1 MVVLTRFGM
10 VMNLEQQI
18 RERLIKSCSEVKA
31 DLLKL
36 CLLKLTTVEN
46 RSALF
51 IQCPNSWTGDRIN
64 DLLIGNLDS
73 VLHSMGIDQVVLD
86 DLENLMSYY
95 CWDLTNLSF
104 TGYFKDDSLN
114 SLEIINIPTGEELDN
129 MIGNQ

>member
-1 MVVLTRFGM
+1 M

-36 CLLKLTTVEN
+36 CQMQIIVVEGK
-46 RSALF
+46 SALF
-51 IQCPNSWTGDRIN
+51 IQCPNLWTSDRIN
-64 DLLIGNLDS
+64 DLLVGNLDV

-86 DLENLMSYY
+86 DRENLMSYY

-104 TGYFKDDSLN
+104 TGYFIDGDLDKLK
-114 SLEIINIPTGEELDN
+114 IINIPTGEELDN